1 MGIRKKR
8 KLEEIQELQES
19 NAVKKR
25 VEHSLL
31 EAQSSGADSNVFLLD
46 DRSDTA
52 NATNV
57 DTLEESDLTKTNYD
71 VLDKMLSLL
80 KLNLDLATWLKSYF
94 FTSNYVL
101 NRNESGRFGALKSD
115 STHHFFRNAC
125 TKSGSLRFSQFSA
138 PPCPSCVALIR

>member
-1 MGIRKKR
+1 MSNFLLFQTKAKMGIRKKR

-46 DRSDTA
+46 TA

-57 DTLEESDLTKTNYD
+57 ERKTILGLFFCGGGPIRQNNINI
-71 VLDKMLSLL
+71 VKLMLNLL

-94 FTSNYVL
+94 FTSNYVFT
-101 NRNESGRFGALKSD
+101 NS
-115 STHHFFRNAC
+115 H
-125 TKSGSLRFSQFSA
+125 
-138 PPCPSCVALIR
+138 IRLFCRPY

>member
-46 DRSDTA
+46 TA

-71 VLDKMLSLL
+71 VLDNLHWTDTKFDTLDD
-80 KLNLDLATWLKSYF
+80 LDLT
-94 FTSNYVL
+94 
-101 NRNESGRFGALKSD
+101 E
-115 STHHFFRNAC
+115 
-125 TKSGSLRFSQFSA
+125 TKFDILED
-138 PPCPSCVALIR
+138 